1 MLVIDNF
8 FPEELI
14 NSVIAEANQQEWV
27 FNRTD
32 SNEDQYWT
40 RSIFGVRYSSVYG
53 KYAPI
58 QEFAS
63 ENVKK
68 CWEFFK
74 SKTNC
79 GLENSNLNSAYFNG
93 LTYGVEAHCHVDS
106 HLDNFTTVIIYVC
119 ESWNSHWGG
128 ETVFFNGEYSKNP
141 ADNIFYSHDIVKSV
155 LPKYNRIVLFDGK
168 TVHAVRPISKT
179 FKGLRKT
186 LMFKIKDK
194 NVEEFKKL
202 CS

>member
-14 NSVIAEANQQEWV
+14 NSVIAEANQQEWQ
-27 FNRTD
+27 FRRSDTD
-32 SNEDQYWT
+32 EDIYWAKY
-40 RSIFGVRYSSVYG
+40 IFGITYNPN
-53 KYAPI
+53 KQFFI
-58 QEFAS
+58 QEFVS
-63 ENVKK
+63 ENVKQ

-79 GLENSNLNSAYFNG
+79 ILDNNLETVYFNG
-93 LTYGVEAHCHVDS
+93 LTHGIEAHAHVDS
-106 HLDNFTTVIIYVC
+106 HTKNFTTVIIYVC
-119 ESWNSHWGG
+119 ENWNSHWGG